1 MEKILTKYTGIVL
14 ALLLSF
20 FAIKSLLGS
29 GYFPVHDNLQVERIN
44 EMASALKDGQF
55 PVRWVYN
62 LGYGYGYPLFN
73 FYGPLPYYIGA
84 FFNIVGLSL
93 VVSAKLMFGIG
104 ILISGVSMY
113 LLGKEI
119 WGKVGGII
127 SAVLYVYLPYHAVL
141 IYVRGAVGEY
151 YAYALLP
158 LLVLSFLKLNSKR
171 VEKWIF
177 IGGLTYSG
185 IILSHNISAML
196 ITMITLIYMFAYE
209 LIVRRINKSQV
220 TVLLLGLCL
229 SAFFWM
235 PAVVES
241 NLTQVSKVVGGGSY
255 YADHFVEPLQLWS
268 SVWGYAG
275 SAPMSEQDGMSF
287 KLGKVHIIT
296 ALVALVC
303 VLYKRDKK
311 YYPLLAILTLLFIG
325 SVFMMLPISKNI
337 WDRLPPLKYVQFPLR
352 FLMYAG
358 FALSVIAGGVSMVV
372 QRYRLGMVLA
382 VAIFILVTIN
392 VRALPKLELLHFMPS
407 EYYLLDDEAIT
418 SDHNLRWLKSEKSDE
433 YLLKYFFQPQREED
447 ISLRRVN
454 FDADITEDRSN
465 LLKFNITALETAEI
479 SMDIAYF
486 PGWMGYIDG
495 EEVVIKR
502 LTRGISITVPTGA
515 HNVMLR
521 LENTPVR
528 TLANLTSV
536 ISLGVLL
543 VLLVKY
549 AKS

>member
-196 ITMITLIYMFAYE
+196 ITMLVLIYMFTYG
-209 LIVRRINKSQV
+209 LIVRRINKLQV

-235 PAVVES
+235 PAVTES
-241 NLTQVSKVVGGGSY
+241 NFTQVNKVVGGGSY
-255 YADHFVEPLQLWS
+255 YGDHFVEPWQLWS
-268 SVWGYAG
+268 SAWGYAG
-275 SAPMSEQDGMSF
+275 SAPEDKLDGMSF

-296 ALVALVC
+296 ALVALVW
-303 VLYKRDKK
+303 VLYKRKKK
-311 YYPLLAILTLLFIG
+311 YYPLLAILALLFIG
-325 SVFMMLPISKNI
+325 SVFMMLPVSKGI
-337 WDRLPPLKYVQFPLR
+337 WDILPPLKYVQFPWRL
-352 FLMYAG
+352 LMYAG
-358 FALSVIAGGVSMVV
+358 FALSVIAGGVSIVV
-372 QRYRLGMVLA
+372 CKYRLGIVLA
-382 VAIFILVTIN
+382 AVIFILVTVN
-392 VRALPKLELLHFMPS
+392 VRALPKLEFLHFMPS
-407 EYYLLDDEAIT
+407 EHFQLTDDAIT
-418 SDHNLRWLKSEKSDE
+418 SNHNLRWLKSEKSDE
-433 YLLKYFFQPQREED
+433 YLPKYFFQPQIEED
-447 ISLRRVN
+447 ISLSRTK

-465 LLKFNITALETAEI
+465 LFIFNITALETAEI

-502 LTRGISITVPTGA
+502 LTRGMTISIPAGT
-515 HNVMLR
+515 HEVMLR
-521 LENTPVR
+521 FENTPVR

-536 ISLGVLL
+536 ISLGVLF